1 MENVTLTIN
10 GRTVS
15 VPAGT
20 TILAAAKIAG
30 VRIPTL
36 CAYEGM
42 GPHAACRLCAV
53 KIAGEDKEKLACATK
68 AAEGMDVTTDSPEL
82 FDERRAALTE
92 MFRQHTVDCHHCA
105 RVGGS
110 RIEDIDPKICE
121 NCFFCDCVRDGFCEL
136 QALAREFGI
145 SELPFDIHEYDFPV
159 DDSTDV
165 IIRNP
170 NKCVKCRRCADV
182 CKNTQAVGVLGM
194 VKMEKG
200 QVVGVTTAANLAES
214 ACIRCG
220 RCVDVCPTGAVYMR
234 EHKDD
239 IVYFGHAYDTA
250 TAVLLDGS
258 VLPELGRLYGA
269 GEGSL
274 KLGSVVTA
282 LKKLGID
289 KVYDAAEAED
299 FAAGEAAGK
308 LARRRKKA
316 PAILTNDPAAKTFL
330 ERSFPELKDDF
341 VFYDSAQTVFAK
353 ALDKDPAMRF
363 VVSAQNSL
371 ADEAKRTGA
380 AAIFYNARELFRI
393 LKRTGADPT
402 RRGETAP
409 DSMGLEE
416 GENPYAPLF
425 AGFGWTVGGEAEELK
440 LEVNGKTVNALI
452 CRNPAQARKALSGDV
467 SAYDVIRVIA

>member
-1 MENVTLTIN
+1 
-10 GRTVS
+10 
-15 VPAGT
+15 
-20 TILAAAKIAG
+20 
-30 VRIPTL
+30 
-36 CAYEGM
+36 
-42 GPHAACRLCAV
+42 
-53 KIAGEDKEKLACATK
+53 
-68 AAEGMDVTTDSPEL
+68 
-82 FDERRAALTE
+82 
-92 MFRQHTVDCHHCA
+92 
-105 RVGGS
+105 
-110 RIEDIDPKICE
+110 
-121 NCFFCDCVRDGFCEL
+121 
-136 QALAREFGI
+136 
-145 SELPFDIHEYDFPV
+145 
-159 DDSTDV
+159 
-165 IIRNP
+165 
-170 NKCVKCRRCADV
+170 
-182 CKNTQAVGVLGM
+182 M

-234 EHKDD
+234 EHKDE
-239 IVYFGHAYDTA
+239 IVYFGHSYDTA

-269 GEGSL
+269 PDGSL
-274 KLGSVVTA
+274 KLGSVVAA

-289 KVYDAAEAED
+289 RVYDAAEAEA

-308 LARRRKKA
+308 LVRRRKKA
-316 PAILTNDPAAKTFL
+316 PAILANDPAAKTFL
-330 ERSFPELKDDF
+330 EHSFPELKGDF

-353 ALDKDPAMRF
+353 ALEKDPAMRF

-409 DSMGLEE
+409 DSLGLEE
-416 GENPYAPLF
+416 TENPCAPLF
-425 AGFGWTVGGEAEELK
+425 AGFGWMVGGEAEELTM
-440 LEVNGKTVNALI
+440 EVNGKTVRALV

>member
-1 MENVTLTIN
+1 
-10 GRTVS
+10 
-15 VPAGT
+15 
-20 TILAAAKIAG
+20 
-30 VRIPTL
+30 
-36 CAYEGM
+36 M

-239 IVYFGHAYDTA
+239 IVYFGHSYDNA

-269 GEGSL
+269 DEGSL

-289 KVYDAAEAED
+289 KVYDAAEAEA
-299 FAAGEAAGK
+299 FAAGEAARK
-308 LARRRKKA
+308 LARRRKKS
-316 PAILTNDPAAKTFL
+316 PAILTGDPAAKTFL
-330 ERSFPELKDDF
+330 ERISRSSRATSCFTTPPRRCSRRLWRRTRPCALS
-341 VFYDSAQTVFAK
+341 SAPRILWPTRQ
-353 ALDKDPAMRF
+353 R
-363 VVSAQNSL
+363 
-371 ADEAKRTGA
+371 RTGA
-380 AAIFYNARELFRI
+380 AKYFYNARELFRI

-402 RRGETAP
+402 RRRRQHPTPWALKKP
-409 DSMGLEE
+409 KIPTRRCSPASAGLS
-416 GENPYAPLF
+416 A
-425 AGFGWTVGGEAEELK
+425 
-440 LEVNGKTVNALI
+440 
-452 CRNPAQARKALSGDV
+452 ARPRS
-467 SAYDVIRVIA
+467 

>member
-1 MENVTLTIN
+1 MKNITLTIN
-10 GRTVS
+10 GKAVS

-20 TILAAAKIAG
+20 TVLDAAKTAG

-53 KIAGEDKEKLACATK
+53 RIAGEDKEKLACATK

-82 FDERRAALTE
+82 FDERRTALTE
-92 MFRQHTVDCHHCA
+92 MFRQHTVECHHCA

-110 RIEDIDPKICE
+110 RIEDLDPKICE

-220 RCVDVCPTGAVYMR
+220 RCVDVCPTGGVYMR

-239 IVYFGHAYDTA
+239 IVYFAHSYDNA

-258 VLPELGRLYGA
+258 VLPELERLYGA
-269 GEGSL
+269 DEGSL

-282 LKKLGID
+282 LKKLGVD
-289 KVYDAAEAED
+289 KVYDAAEAEA
-299 FAAGEAAGK
+299 FAAGEAARK
-308 LARRRKKA
+308 LARRRKKS
-316 PAILTNDPAAKTFL
+316 PAILAGDPAAKTFL
-330 ERSFPELKDDF
+330 ERNFPELKGDF

-353 ALDKDPAMRF
+353 ALEKDPALRF

-371 ADEAKRTGA
+371 ADEAKKTGA
-380 AAIFYNARELFRI
+380 AKYFYNARELFRI

-402 RRGETAP
+402 RRTETAP
-409 DSMGLEE
+409 DPLGLEKA
-416 GENPYAPLF
+416 ENPYAPLF
-425 AGFGWTVGGEAEELK
+425 AGFGWTVGGKAGELTFEA
-440 LEVNGKTVNALI
+440 NGKTVRALV
-452 CRNPAQARKALSGDV
+452 CRNPAQAKKALSGDV

>member
-10 GRTVS
+10 GKTVS

-20 TILAAAKIAG
+20 TILGAAKTAG

-82 FDERRAALTE
+82 FAERKAALTE
-92 MFRQHTVDCHHCA
+92 MFRQHTVDCCHCV
-105 RVGGS
+105 RTGGS
-110 RIEDIDPKICE
+110 RIEDLDPKICE

-136 QALAREFGI
+136 QALSREFGI
-145 SELPFDIHEYDFPV
+145 SKLPFEIHEYDFPV
-159 DDSTDV
+159 DESTGV
-165 IIRNP
+165 IIRDP

-194 VKMEKG
+194 VKLEKG
-200 QVVGVTTAANLAES
+200 QIVGVSSAPSLAES
-214 ACIRCG
+214 DCIRCG

-234 EHKDD
+234 EHKDE
-239 IVYFGHAYDTA
+239 IVYFGHSYDA
-250 TAVLLDGS
+250 RTAVLLDGS
-258 VLPELGRLYGA
+258 VLPELERLYGA
-269 GEGSL
+269 APGSL

-289 KVYDAAEAED
+289 KIYDAAEAESS
-299 FAAGEAAGK
+299 AAAAAAAK
-308 LARRRKKA
+308 LARRRRNT

-330 ERSFPELKDDF
+330 EKNFAALKGDF

-353 ALDKDPAMRF
+353 ALENDPAMRF
-363 VVSAQNSL
+363 SVGGQNSL
-371 ADEAKRTGA
+371 ADEAQKTGA
-380 AAIFYNARELFRI
+380 ACYFYNARELFRI

-402 RRGETAP
+402 RRTETAP
-409 DSMGLEE
+409 DALGLESA
-416 GENPYAPLF
+416 ENPYAPLF
-425 AGFGWTVGGEAEELK
+425 APVTWTVGGEAEELSFDAG
-440 LEVNGKTVNALI
+440 GKTVRALV
-452 CRNPAQARKALSGDV
+452 CRNPAQAKKALSGDV
-467 SAYDVIRVIA
+467 SGYDVIRVIA